1 MPSSN
6 SGTMSHSHSVSAI
19 TDKMTLQSTEN
30 KDAGV
35 HSQDLKD
42 DNLSED
48 TAQYI
53 NGIKLYAVI
62 AGLTMVVFLMMLD
75 STIVTTV
82 CCILSPIFL
91 NRHGI

>member
-1 MPSSN
+1 M
-6 SGTMSHSHSVSAI
+6 
-19 TDKMTLQSTEN
+19 TDKMTLQSTEK
-30 KDAGV
+30 KDARV
-35 HSQDLKD
+35 HSQDLTD

-53 NGIKLYAVI
+53 NRIKLYIVI

-82 CCILSPIFL
+82 CCIFAPLFL
-91 NRHGI
+91 NQHGT